1 MGQQPGF
8 NSLAALLLPIVLFVT
23 IVATRYTLK
32 DRKGGTRMERLTESI
47 ADTVLT
53 AADSVLAGIWP

>member
-1 MGQQPGF
+1 MGQMPGF
-8 NSLAALLLPIVLFVT
+8 DSLAALLLPTVLFVA

-32 DRKGGTRMERLTESI
+32 DRKGGTRMEKLIESI

-53 AADSVLAGIWP
+53 AADSVLAGIWS